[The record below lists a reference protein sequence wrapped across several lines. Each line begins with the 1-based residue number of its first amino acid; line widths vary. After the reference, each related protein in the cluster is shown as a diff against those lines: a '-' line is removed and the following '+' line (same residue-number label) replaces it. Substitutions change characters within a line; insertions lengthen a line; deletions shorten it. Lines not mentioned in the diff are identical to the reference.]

1 MGLAV
6 NQSYENSES
15 KEKAPS
21 SSKDSL
27 AFLKSTSA
35 DFKTTAVPV
44 LSLYNHLVIYLF
56 LPIAKKSVA
65 FIFGA
70 VCSLICMILF
80 VSVELSFVRFLGDPF
95 FLELFNKTKYLQGK
109 EEDEWNAWQ
118 IAQQCLADLVF
129 YISLN
134 FVGFYIRYV
143 NEINMRR
150 GFLDK
155 RSCIETTFKLKYE
168 KEQEVI
174 YFLACSALFAAAA
187 PYLGRKEGL
196 NPHSLQYL
204 FQSTYIV
211 VISFILTTLLKHTQ
225 GKRER
230 E

>member
-1 MGLAV
+1 MKAEKTSNFQAIDVGLVV
-6 NQSYENSES
+6 NQSYENSEEQEKQGAS
-15 KEKAPS
+15 K
-21 SSKDSL
+21 KDSL
-27 AFLKSTSA
+27 AFLKSTST
-35 DFKTTAVPV
+35 DFKTAVPV

-65 FIFGA
+65 LVFGA

-80 VSVELSFVRFLGDPF
+80 VAVELSLVHTIHFYS
-95 FLELFNKTKYLQGK
+95 LFARANKATYLQR

-134 FVGFYIRYV
+134 FVGFYVRYV

-174 YFLACSALFAAAA
+174 YFLACASASLYHAA
-187 PYLGRKEGL
+187 
-196 NPHSLQYL
+196 
-204 FQSTYIV
+204 
-211 VISFILTTLLKHTQ
+211 HTI
-225 GKRER
+225 
-230 E
+230 

>member
-80 VSVELSFVRFLGDPF
+80 ESVELSFVRFL
-95 FLELFNKTKYLQGK
+95 EILFSR
-109 EEDEWNAWQ
+109 A
-118 IAQQCLADLVF
+118 I
-129 YISLN
+129 
-134 FVGFYIRYV
+134 
-143 NEINMRR
+143 
-150 GFLDK
+150 
-155 RSCIETTFKLKYE
+155 
-168 KEQEVI
+168 
-174 YFLACSALFAAAA
+174 
-187 PYLGRKEGL
+187 
-196 NPHSLQYL
+196 
-204 FQSTYIV
+204 
-211 VISFILTTLLKHTQ
+211 
-225 GKRER
+225 
-230 E
+230 

>member
-1 MGLAV
+1 MKEEKTSNFQAIDVGLVV
-6 NQSYENSES
+6 NQSYENSEEQEKQGAS
-15 KEKAPS
+15 K
-21 SSKDSL
+21 KDSL
-27 AFLKSTSA
+27 AFLKSTST
-35 DFKTTAVPV
+35 DFKTAVPV

-65 FIFGA
+65 LVFGA

-80 VSVELSFVRFLGDPF
+80 VAVELSLVVFLSVF
-95 FLELFNKTKYLQGK
+95 FKGLYRANKATYLQR

-134 FVGFYIRYV
+134 FVGFYVRYV

-174 YFLACSALFAAAA
+174 YFLACASA
-187 PYLGRKEGL
+187 
-196 NPHSLQYL
+196 SLYHDAY
-204 FQSTYIV
+204 TI
-211 VISFILTTLLKHTQ
+211 
-225 GKRER
+225 
-230 E
+230 